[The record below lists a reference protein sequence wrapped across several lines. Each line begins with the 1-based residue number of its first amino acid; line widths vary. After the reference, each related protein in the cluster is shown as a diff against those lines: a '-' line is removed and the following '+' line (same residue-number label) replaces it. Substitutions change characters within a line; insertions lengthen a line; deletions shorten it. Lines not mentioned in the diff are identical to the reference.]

1 MLSLEFIRKNPDEV
15 RRAAQ
20 LKGEPAPIDDILR
33 LDAKWR
39 SHQHKAESIKS
50 EQNELSKEFART
62 RDEALKER
70 LRQMADNAKS
80 ELSVADA
87 VKRELD
93 HLLLQVPNVFHESVP
108 IGETEADNVVAR
120 EWGSKPELGFPPRT
134 HYDLGEALGIM
145 DFERAA
151 RVSGSRFAFLIGEGA
166 RLERTASGYT
176 IRTERIV
183 NAFDEQFVDLG
194 LRLEG
199 MDRQRIDVHALSLT
213 APMVYW
219 ASPGFG
225 LALAQAY
232 NDAATAAHAR
242 HPQRFVGLAMLP
254 MQAPDL
260 ALKELE
266 RAAKLPGMRGM
277 YLATHVNGIDLDDR
291 RFWDVYAKAEELDW
305 PVFLHP
311 IDTIGRERTTRYYLR
326 NLLGNPY
333 DTGVAAASLIFG
345 GVLDAF
351 PKLEVNLPH
360 AGGTFPWLIG
370 RLDHGTKV
378 RPELRHMKRLPSAY
392 LRRFT
397 YDTIGHNDQINY
409 NLIRMVGAD
418 RVVLGSDYCFDMGL
432 ADPLGDVERL
442 DALSAA
448 ERDLII
454 GETAVKLLRL

>member
-1 MLSLEFIRKNPDEV
+1 MTEGT
-15 RRAAQ
+15 A
-20 LKGEPAPIDDILR
+20 
-33 LDAKWR
+33 
-39 SHQHKAESIKS
+39 
-50 EQNELSKEFART
+50 
-62 RDEALKER
+62 
-70 LRQMADNAKS
+70 
-80 ELSVADA
+80 
-87 VKRELD
+87 D
-93 HLLLQVPNVFHESVP
+93 HLDRPPLPQGSCRAVDTHAHWYP
-108 IGETEADNVVAR
+108 AD
-120 EWGSKPELGFPPRT
+120 WLKL
-134 HYDLGEALGIM
+134 
-145 DFERAA
+145 FERDGPA
-151 RVSGSRFAFLIGEGA
+151 EGA
-166 RLERTASGYT
+166 RLERTDNGYT

-194 LRLEG
+194 LRIEG
-199 MDRQRIDVHALSLT
+199 MNRQRVDVQALSLT

-232 NDAATAAHAR
+232 NDAAAAAHATYS
-242 HPQRFVGLAMLP
+242 QRLVGLAMLP
-254 MQAPDL
+254 MQAPEL

-277 YLATHVNGIDLDDR
+277 YLATHVNGIELDDQ

-305 PVFLHP
+305 PIFLHP

-333 DTGVAAASLIFG
+333 DTGVAAASLVFG

-378 RPELRHMKRLPSAY
+378 RPELRHMKKPPSAY

-397 YDTIGHNDQINY
+397 YDTIGHNDQINL

-432 ADPLGDVERL
+432 TDPLGDVERL
-442 DALSAA
+442 DALTGA
-448 ERDLII
+448 ERNLIV
-454 GETAVKLLRL
+454 GRTAAKLLRLEYCQDPVKPADPRP